1 MRGDVDA
8 DARIDGI
15 DDFVGSDGDGDVL
28 DGECEEDMD
37 DAVDGDLNMDAHVE
51 EELGSDAC
59 LDGIDD
65 FVEDDGDV
73 MEEEA
78 AGNADIAAAM
88 GAGDD
93 GAYDHTE
100 ILDGD
105 VDIVFAAHVVGEWSS
120 MRFDACDSA
129 GAGSGKPWS
138 VATFD
143 ELRNFVHA
151 HILPALNIVRWQSD
165 WTLATTIEGHEL
177 QIAGQRSW
185 RRAQAHWV
193 RHHAKEAEVRLNF
206 AAAGRAFI
214 QSCSPSYLASL
225 QHGKDA
231 HASAEISAAAARR
244 LNDMVDSRG
253 GHAEIAV
260 PQVRHVVGALRF
272 ARLKRWQQPCVVA
285 AEALLAIVLWHRSA
299 PLAIFY
305 SLDGC
310 VKTCASSLAAIAF
323 RIRVDLSVPAARSP
337 YDCIV

>member
-1 MRGDVDA
+1 MFGSALALLAAILTPQSSKQIKLSSLLSTCVDA
-8 DARIDGI
+8 SSLGCAEVR
-15 DDFVGSDGDGDVL
+15 
-28 DGECEEDMD
+28 
-37 DAVDGDLNMDAHVE
+37 AVQAQRVRSRPRH
-51 EELGSDAC
+51 
-59 LDGIDD
+59 
-65 FVEDDGDV
+65 
-73 MEEEA
+73 
-78 AGNADIAAAM
+78 
-88 GAGDD
+88 AGDD

-214 QSCSPSYLASL
+214 QSCSPHPILRVCSM
-225 QHGKDA
+225 
-231 HASAEISAAAARR
+231 AR
-244 LNDMVDSRG
+244 
-253 GHAEIAV
+253 
-260 PQVRHVVGALRF
+260 P
-272 ARLKRWQQPCVVA
+272 
-285 AEALLAIVLWHRSA
+285 
-299 PLAIFY
+299 
-305 SLDGC
+305 
-310 VKTCASSLAAIAF
+310 
-323 RIRVDLSVPAARSP
+323 RSP
-337 YDCIV
+337 LLRPVV